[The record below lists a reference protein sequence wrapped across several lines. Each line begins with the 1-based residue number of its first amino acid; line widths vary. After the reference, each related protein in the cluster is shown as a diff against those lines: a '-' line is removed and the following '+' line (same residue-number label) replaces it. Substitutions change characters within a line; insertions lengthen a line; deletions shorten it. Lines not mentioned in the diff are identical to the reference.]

1 MSYQRAT
8 TRFIPDSVVR
18 ENLSQVF
25 EISDFIK
32 TLKHY
37 LDAQLAGVDIWDVV
51 VFECT
56 KGKIKTIPKDQR
68 GHLYDWI
75 KSNWTWLTESFSNR
89 QRFYLTQKL
98 LSLKNPEL

>member
-8 TRFIPDSVVR
+8 TRFIPDSTPR
-18 ENLSQVF
+18 DLLSQEF
-25 EISDFIK
+25 EIDAFIK

-37 LDAQLAGVDIWDVV
+37 LSAQLAGVDIWDMC
-51 VFECT
+51 VFELT
-56 KGKIKTIPKDQR
+56 KGKMKVMPFDQR

-75 KSNWTWLTESFSNR
+75 KSNWTWFTESFSDR

-98 LSLKNPEL
+98 LSLKGE